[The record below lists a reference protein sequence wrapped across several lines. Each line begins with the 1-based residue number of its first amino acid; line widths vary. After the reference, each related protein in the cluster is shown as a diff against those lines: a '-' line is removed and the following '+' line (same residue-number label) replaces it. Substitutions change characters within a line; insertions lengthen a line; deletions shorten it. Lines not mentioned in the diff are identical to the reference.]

1 MNANGL
7 AVNWNPD
14 NGQVNLNHNDVGNR
28 DDNLG
33 VRPEMRVTFCIVR
46 VGWILSI
53 RLTCD
58 QYHYTWHLI
67 EIAEFR
73 WQVLIQCRVVFLS

>member
-1 MNANGL
+1 MKSFLVATKKVWMLIATNANGL

-33 VRPEMRVTFCIVR
+33 VRPEMRVTLCIATA
-46 VGWILSI
+46 I
-53 RLTCD
+53 
-58 QYHYTWHLI
+58 
-67 EIAEFR
+67 
-73 WQVLIQCRVVFLS
+73 

>member
-1 MNANGL
+1 MAMYANGL

-33 VRPEMRVTFCIVR
+33 ARPEMRVTYKY
-46 VGWILSI
+46 S
-53 RLTCD
+53 
-58 QYHYTWHLI
+58 
-67 EIAEFR
+67 
-73 WQVLIQCRVVFLS
+73 